1 LQLKEG
7 LDTANCNNDRTCRNS
22 LERAINNINKN
33 SYISNSESE
42 FLKRVI
48 RGNIPLIIS
57 VERAIDIIRV
67 INLKKTFERLDI
79 ILLGASEAWKVAEQI
94 AENNIKVMIDPHN
107 NLPSSFETVDSSL
120 KNIII
125 LDEAG
130 ADYAIANLS
139 ALGLQGI
146 GTLTQHAGNAVANGL
161 DWDKA
166 FAAITSTPASWFNL
180 SLINNSLVIW
190 DGDPLNVTSTP
201 TSMFINGQ
209 EQSLES
215 RQTLLRDRY
224 NPVNETEKA
233 YKYR

>member
-1 LQLKEG
+1 MSGLIWENIGYKKPEKYKKIVNKGLSELLKKKNIITIEEKNK
-7 LDTANCNNDRTCRNS
+7 LDINDYDIVEKSYIKVN
-22 LERAINNINKN
+22 N
-33 SYISNSESE
+33 SYYKPVNIHHISDVKN
-42 FLKRVI
+42 V
-48 RGNIPLIIS
+48 
-57 VERAIDIIRV
+57 
-67 INLKKTFERLDI
+67 
-79 ILLGASEAWKVAEQI
+79 
-94 AENNIKVMIDPHN
+94 
-107 NLPSSFETVDSSL
+107 

>member
-1 LQLKEG
+1 
-7 LDTANCNNDRTCRNS
+7 
-22 LERAINNINKN
+22 
-33 SYISNSESE
+33 
-42 FLKRVI
+42 
-48 RGNIPLIIS
+48 
-57 VERAIDIIRV
+57 
-67 INLKKTFERLDI
+67 
-79 ILLGASEAWKVAEQI
+79 
-94 AENNIKVMIDPHN
+94 MIDPHN

-125 LDEAG
+125 LDKAG
-130 ADYAIANLS
+130 VDYAITNLS

-161 DWDKA
+161 EWHKA

-224 NPVNETEKA
+224 NPINETEKA
-233 YKYR
+233 HKYR